1 MTRLLPSLVVFL
13 QWGEGM
19 ASAARH
25 MWQPAEPRSS
35 FCATR
40 RRSTRHRVSVSTGA
54 SPRFPLC
61 VPAQFAAEI
70 TEQAALT
77 MAASIE
83 VLPVRLSDGA
93 TLDTAVVRTTAAREH
108 ATGTPLVLLHGFDS
122 SLLEFR
128 RLLPLLENAGVP
140 AIAVDLVGCGFTG
153 LQHAQSAA
161 PDDRR
166 DHLRAFLEQYAGST
180 QVDLLGASL
189 GGTCAI
195 DFALAHPRLVR
206 QIILV
211 DAQGFVEGTPQLPG
225 LLADVGIGVLRA
237 IWLRSMA
244 NVMAYSD
251 TKKFATDD
259 AMRVGRLHT
268 HLSDWSRSTRS
279 FMDSGGFRVAN
290 RVREVHKRTLV
301 VWGVDDEIIS
311 ASVASRFAEEL
322 PNCEICYF
330 PECGHV
336 AHLER
341 PHALRDAILRFRAE
355 NS

>member
-1 MTRLLPSLVVFL
+1 
-13 QWGEGM
+13 
-19 ASAARH
+19 
-25 MWQPAEPRSS
+25 
-35 FCATR
+35 
-40 RRSTRHRVSVSTGA
+40 
-54 SPRFPLC
+54 
-61 VPAQFAAEI
+61 
-70 TEQAALT
+70 
-77 MAASIE
+77 
-83 VLPVRLSDGA
+83 
-93 TLDTAVVRTTAAREH
+93 
-108 ATGTPLVLLHGFDS
+108 VLLHGFDS

-153 LQHAQSAA
+153 LQYPKKRSAA

-195 DFALAHPRLVR
+195 DFTLAHPRLVR
-206 QIILV
+206 QIVLV

-225 LLADVGIGVLRA
+225 PLADVGIRVLRA

-268 HLSDWSRSTRS
+268 HLPDWSRSTRS
-279 FMDSGGFRVAN
+279 FMDSGGFRVAK
-290 RVREVHKRTLV
+290 RVREVHKKTLV